1 MSITMKRV
9 CAWMLTVVMLLSM
22 MPTGVFAAD
31 LGEGQ
36 QDAYTQT
43 QENSLETVVIPESSE
58 ETAGTTDTVDAEK
71 PADEAG
77 TPPAD
82 STPAAGSEAPSDTM
96 ESYAPEKKSSEADV
110 AHADAP
116 AAQQEDVP
124 AAQPEE
130 IPEVE
135 INREYTVD
143 FYPDDGLTVRL
154 VVPEKQNIHV
164 VTYGNIDLSLVIDDE
179 RYEDDEFEPVRL
191 RSLEDNA
198 WTFEKGSYL
207 LTFASLSEVADTVVL
222 RFMDDETA
230 EWFFA
235 PMKETEEEKA
245 PAAPAPARAG
255 ADGDFNSFLNGLLS
269 GAGQTEEPD
278 INVTNSV
285 PAIDETVPEETDEE
299 ETFETFSTE
308 EDINN
313 DIDEDLILNS
323 TSENTESVENSPI
336 DNIDVTDETVPETAP
351 TAEAGDAQLVNTEPE
366 QKEEPRQENVVLP
379 TPLNGPFFYTFNN
392 NTATLSDI
400 LAANSIVLPCNM
412 INCWVSD
419 VESVSFAKAVQG
431 DVLADCSFTANRA
444 FDNVILTVVLADG
457 QQFTVSLNNP
467 APVVTEPEAA
477 AQPMLNASAPAEQTE
492 EIVKDEA
499 DTDTVE
505 TVGETAED
513 QIKEVD
519 ETVTEE
525 EIEEEIDKE
534 EADAAEIEEPV
545 ELTVAST
552 YELQTGSFSYTFK
565 NSAPAT
571 LGEILN
577 ANGIALPANVGACWT
592 GDMGKISMPAAPAF
606 RSPSPSP
613 TRMLLL

>member
-1 MSITMKRV
+1 MSITMKRL

-36 QDAYTQT
+36 QDAYTQM

-82 STPAAGSEAPSDTM
+82 QTPAAGSEAPSDTM
-96 ESYAPEKKSSEADV
+96 ESYATEKKSSEADV

-207 LTFASLSEVADTVVL
+207 LTFASLSEVVDTVVL
-222 RFMDDETA
+222 RFMDDEIA
-230 EWFFA
+230 EGFFA
-235 PMKETEEEKA
+235 PMKETEEEQA

-285 PAIDETVPEETDEE
+285 PAIDETVPEETD
-299 ETFETFSTE
+299 
-308 EDINN
+308 N

-323 TSENTESVENSPI
+323 ASENTDSVENSPI
-336 DNIDVTDETVPETAP
+336 YNNEDIDETLPVTVPASDAGNAQAP
-351 TAEAGDAQLVNTEPE
+351 NTEPE

-392 NTATLSDI
+392 NSATLSDI

-431 DVLADCSFTANRA
+431 DVLADCSFTAPGTRCHRA
-444 FDNVILTVVLADG
+444 GGCSTADAQRLSSCRADG
-457 QQFTVSLNNP
+457 RDR
-467 APVVTEPEAA
+467 E
-477 AQPMLNASAPAEQTE
+477 
-492 EIVKDEA
+492 
-499 DTDTVE
+499 
-505 TVGETAED
+505 
-513 QIKEVD
+513 
-519 ETVTEE
+519 
-525 EIEEEIDKE
+525 
-534 EADAAEIEEPV
+534 
-545 ELTVAST
+545 
-552 YELQTGSFSYTFK
+552 
-565 NSAPAT
+565 
-571 LGEILN
+571 
-577 ANGIALPANVGACWT
+577 
-592 GDMGKISMPAAPAF
+592 
-606 RSPSPSP
+606 R
-613 TRMLLL
+613 